1 MKFFVVQALI
11 LALVVLMVSAFV
23 FRSRRARDILRTMR
37 NALLIYIALIFA
49 LGIVTLIRRNM

>member
-49 LGIVTLIRRNM
+49 LGIVTLIRRNL